1 MTFLILGGPERYP
14 PTSFKRW
21 IMDLEFNGDW
31 HNADMLNASANVRLQ
46 GIADSQA
53 ASRQIYGF
61 TA

>member
-1 MTFLILGGPERYP
+1 
-14 PTSFKRW
+14 
-21 IMDLEFNGDW
+21 MDLEFNGDW